1 MVFSFVNFSVVGDT
15 FSVVVLV
22 LVVTGTLVLSLS
34 GVVDD
39 SVVGVT
45 VVEDEVVEEELEEV
59 ETVVEVLSGLSSDLI
74 PTVDVS

>member
-1 MVFSFVNFSVVGDT
+1 MVFSFVNFSVVEDT

-22 LVVTGTLVLSLS
+22 LVVAGTLELSLL

-45 VVEDEVVEEELEEV
+45 VVEDDVVEEELKDV

>member
-1 MVFSFVNFSVVGDT
+1 MVFSFVNFSVVEDT

-22 LVVTGTLVLSLS
+22 LVVAGTLELSLS

-45 VVEDEVVEEELEEV
+45 VVEDGVVEEELKDV

>member
-1 MVFSFVNFSVVGDT
+1 MVFSFVNFSVVEDT

-22 LVVTGTLVLSLS
+22 LVVAGTLELSLS

-45 VVEDEVVEEELEEV
+45 VVEDDAEEVKLKDV

>member
-1 MVFSFVNFSVVGDT
+1 MVFSFANFSVVEDT

-22 LVVTGTLVLSLS
+22 LVVAGTLELSLS

-45 VVEDEVVEEELEEV
+45 VVKDVAEEVELKDV